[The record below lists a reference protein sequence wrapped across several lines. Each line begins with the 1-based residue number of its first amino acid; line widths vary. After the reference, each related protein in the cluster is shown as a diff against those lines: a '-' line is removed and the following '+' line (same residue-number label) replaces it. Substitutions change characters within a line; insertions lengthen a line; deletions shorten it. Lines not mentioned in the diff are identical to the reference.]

1 MKFNSIDFDTYFKN
15 YPDTN
20 GYFGKYGGSY
30 IPPELQTAT
39 NEISD
44 AYQTIC
50 KSRKF
55 IDELRRIRKEFQGRP
70 TPISHLARLS
80 DKIGTGVQLSPAILF
95 VDGHGRI
102 KFIFFIGQ
110 TNGVGSTF
118 HQKIVNVQRSGKSV
132 FSAHRESAF
141 LISYRWRQT
150 AACRV

>member
-30 IPPELQTAT
+30 IPPELQVAM
-39 NEISD
+39 NEISE

-70 TPISHLARLS
+70 HQSPILQDCPIRSA
-80 DKIGTGVQLSPAILF
+80 PA
-95 VDGHGRI
+95 
-102 KFIFFIGQ
+102 
-110 TNGVGSTF
+110 
-118 HQKIVNVQRSGKSV
+118 
-132 FSAHRESAF
+132 FSSM
-141 LISYRWRQT
+141 
-150 AACRV
+150 